1 MITFKQLEAI
11 YWITELGSFAAAA
24 DRLNTTQSAISK
36 RVQELEQQFSVEIFD
51 RSKRTARL
59 TEKGAEILHYAK
71 SLLEERDNF
80 IERVSSNQVL
90 IRHFRIGVTE
100 LTAMTWLPQ
109 LVKEI
114 KTEYP
119 RVSIEPEVELSA
131 TLFDRLM
138 DDTIDLIV
146 IPDVFNDSRCVVTP
160 LKAVENAWMCVPELD
175 PGGETL
181 SLEDLSNFTM
191 LVQGTRSGTG
201 LIYGRWLA
209 EHNIIPSKTIY
220 CESMLAQI
228 GFTVSGLGVSYLPVP
243 VTRQLVRDGRLKH
256 LAMRGDLPHIR
267 YAVLYR
273 HDRSS
278 SFKKRIAEMAQQ
290 CCDFRTFFA
299 ESS

>member
-1 MITFKQLEAI
+1 MPDLQGRQRERDRLITFKQLEAI

-119 RVSIEPEVELSA
+119 RVSIEPEDRNA
-131 TLFDRLM
+131 T
-138 DDTIDLIV
+138 
-146 IPDVFNDSRCVVTP
+146 SP
-160 LKAVENAWMCVPELD
+160 LHE
-175 PGGETL
+175 PGG
-181 SLEDLSNFTM
+181 DD
-191 LVQGTRSGTG
+191 
-201 LIYGRWLA
+201 
-209 EHNIIPSKTIY
+209 P
-220 CESMLAQI
+220 
-228 GFTVSGLGVSYLPVP
+228 P
-243 VTRQLVRDGRLKH
+243 
-256 LAMRGDLPHIR
+256 
-267 YAVLYR
+267 
-273 HDRSS
+273 
-278 SFKKRIAEMAQQ
+278 
-290 CCDFRTFFA
+290 
-299 ESS
+299 